1 VDRLNTHQVA
11 EIISDDHR
19 VLANVTIMTAN
30 ESSVITLVP
39 REGTGAP
46 IALPCTEVLNLI
58 FSTHEFIYFYKIRF
72 VELTV
77 HDGKPCYL
85 YEVLESKQMKNLRK
99 EERKNVEYQAV
110 ISDFK
115 QLGVVTILDISHSG
129 MKIESKTPIDSV
141 YIELFYDE
149 SNTSKR
155 AKGEIIWQKVDQLKD
170 VFYYGLNLT
179 YR

>member
-1 VDRLNTHQVA
+1 MKKHQVA

-19 VLANVTIMTAN
+19 VLANVNIIDAN
-30 ESSVITLVP
+30 EESVLTLVP
-39 REGTGAP
+39 RGTTGAP
-46 IALPCTEVLNLI
+46 VTFPCTEVYNLI
-58 FSTHEFIYFYKIRF
+58 YSTHEFIYFYKVRF
-72 VELTV
+72 SEITLF
-77 HDGKPCYL
+77 DGKPCYL
-85 YEVLESKQMKNLRK
+85 YEVLESKPLKNNRK

-115 QLGVVTILDISHSG
+115 QVGVVTILDISHSG
-129 MKIESKTPIDSV
+129 MKIESKEPIDSV

-149 SNTSKR
+149 ANISKR
-155 AKGEIIWQKVDQLKD
+155 AKGEIIWTRQDKAKN